1 MNQETVQIFGDG
13 VLAEIALM
21 GAELQVLKTK
31 GAGMFCGKR
40 TISIGTVWRRI
51 CFPSLDG

>member
-21 GAELQVLKTK
+21 GAELQVLKAK
-31 GAGMFCGKR
+31 GGR
-40 TISIGTVWRRI
+40 NVLWRRI